1 MKNQVIRFDSLKI
14 TFILLAIDSSW
25 ERDYIS
31 TRFSIVWEMLNLKIK
46 KKELINKKIEYNVYP
61 MNCSQAILSYCDTK
75 IDVSLNLGS
84 NK

>member
-1 MKNQVIRFDSLKI
+1 
-14 TFILLAIDSSW
+14 
-25 ERDYIS
+25 
-31 TRFSIVWEMLNLKIK
+31 MLNLKIKK

-61 MNCSQAILSYCDTK
+61 MNYSQAILSYCDTK

>member
-1 MKNQVIRFDSLKI
+1 
-14 TFILLAIDSSW
+14 
-25 ERDYIS
+25 
-31 TRFSIVWEMLNLKIK
+31 MLNLKIK
-46 KKELINKKIEYNVYP
+46 KKKELISKKIEYNVYL